1 MMIYTEVPYTSRIGQ
16 EEGSL
21 MAGSSERRSQRPKME
36 QLACDKLAR
45 MLDLCVSKYRHA
57 FRHMRGDLRRGI
69 ITLTSKRRTRM
80 DKTATERFVLLRAEG
95 LLTTLRQSLGGL
107 LPQDTSPEELQTFG
121 NRFLFNFGQRLGT
134 SDSCLLEANAIQA
147 STTPAGSEERVWA
160 CMVLLERL
168 FGLPAMLS
176 SGGWGSADFNFTPE
190 FLRFL
195 TGASPSDFKSSSCD
209 QTCQKEKKELQ
220 PTSQSSSPPASS
232 LFHVRISV
240 AQSVEAVEFLKHEE
254 REGINSS
261 TTTKGNNRLP
271 MSGEPGAEQ
280 RHAAEPVCVM
290 LSGYINGFIKH
301 MVVSC
306 SVAHGAPLHLVA
318 DDLATTEIACR
329 ARGAEC
335 CQFVTTTRASILSHM
350 L

>member
-1 MMIYTEVPYTSRIGQ
+1 
-16 EEGSL
+16 
-21 MAGSSERRSQRPKME
+21 
-36 QLACDKLAR
+36 
-45 MLDLCVSKYRHA
+45 
-57 FRHMRGDLRRGI
+57 
-69 ITLTSKRRTRM
+69 
-80 DKTATERFVLLRAEG
+80 VLLRAEG
-95 LLTTLRQSLGGL
+95 LLTTLRQVCVNVVCVHSQPHSWIHQFFLLSSPTSHQSLGGL

-121 NRFLFNFGQRLGT
+121 NRFLFNFGQRLGNVSWESLLLFFLQISLSRHPRVSKTGT